1 MEFQCDKVLERV
13 HNCTPEARE
22 FIDMWFDELPFIT
35 AHTSGSTGAPKEV
48 QLLKKDMIASAVST
62 NQYFGITSDSTLLC
76 PLSADYIA
84 GKMMIVRAIISGA
97 ELWLENPTN
106 RPVQKDYGMVNL
118 ISVVPSQVPY
128 LLDRTDSLSK
138 LQSILIGGAQL
149 PRQLSERIID
159 SGVDAYVSYGMT
171 ETCSH
176 VALRK
181 VDCSKSEI
189 YEAMPDIYFSKD
201 SRDCLV
207 IHSDVRSFK
216 ELHTNDMVE
225 LIDNRH
231 FSWKGRFDN
240 VINSGGIKVFPEE
253 IEQQIRAVIPKNIEY
268 YIAKSNSE
276 KWGEVPV
283 LIMSEKIEDMETVLQ
298 AVCGAV
304 QHKAQ
309 RPVEI
314 MCKPIKHT
322 ASGKIIRENF

>member
-1 MEFQCDKVLERV
+1 
-13 HNCTPEARE
+13 
-22 FIDMWFDELPFIT
+22 MWFNELPFIT
-35 AHTSGSTGAPKEV
+35 AHTSGSTGVPKEV
-48 QLLKKDMIASAVST
+48 RLQKNDMIASAVST
-62 NQYFGITSDSTLLC
+62 NQYFGIKADSTLLC

-106 RPVQKDYGMVNL
+106 RPMQKDYGKVNL

-128 LLDRTDSLSK
+128 LLDRKDSLSK
-138 LQSILIGGAQL
+138 LESILIGGAQL
-149 PRQLSERIID
+149 PRQLSERIIE
-159 SGVDAYVSYGMT
+159 SGADAYVSYGMT

-181 VDCSKSEI
+181 VDYSDSEI

-207 IHSDVRSFK
+207 IHSDTRSFK
-216 ELHTNDMVE
+216 ELRTNDMVE

-253 IEQQIRAVIPKNIEY
+253 IEQQIRAVIPDNLEY
-268 YIAKSNSE
+268 YIAKSNNE

-283 LIMSEKIEDMETVLQ
+283 LIISEDIEDKEAVLR
-298 AVCGAV
+298 AVHGAV
-304 QHKAQ
+304 QQKAQ
-309 RPVEI
+309 RPVKI
-314 MCKPIKHT
+314 ICRPIKHT
-322 ASGKIIRENF
+322 AFRQNHPAKLLRRHIHSVAKSE